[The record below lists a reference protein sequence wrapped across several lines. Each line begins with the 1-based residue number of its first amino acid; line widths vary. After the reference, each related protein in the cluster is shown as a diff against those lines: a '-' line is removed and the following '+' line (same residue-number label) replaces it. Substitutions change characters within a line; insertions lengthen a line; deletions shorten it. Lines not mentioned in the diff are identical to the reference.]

1 MTEHTGDRGHK
12 IPSLKHSCGVSF
24 PMMIEQR
31 VEIVSNQPISK
42 HTWLMG
48 LRSPEITEEAR
59 PGQFVMLRVGDGL
72 DPLLRR
78 PFSICGTRDD
88 AFLLLYRVVGKG
100 TALMTQLPKRVEIS
114 VLGPLGQGFDSRE
127 ESVLPVLLGGGIG
140 VAPLFFLAQAMR
152 ERDFRFLMGFPSEEE
167 IITTE
172 RLGLPPLR
180 VSVSTDDGS
189 RGFTGLVTD
198 LLSEELDMLPRQ
210 AKALTVFACGP
221 KPMLKA
227 TAVMAMERGI
237 PCQVS
242 LEANMACGL
251 GACQGCAVPAER
263 EQRKTYF
270 HVCQDGPVF
279 PAEVI
284 DWSEI

>member
-1 MTEHTGDRGHK
+1 MK
-12 IPSLKHSCGVSF
+12 IKISSLKALYGISF

-31 VEIVSNQPISK
+31 AEIVSNQPVTRY
-42 HTWLMG
+42 TWLMG
-48 LRSPEITEEAR
+48 LRSLEIAGEAK

-88 AFLLLYRVVGKG
+88 VFLILYRVVGKG
-100 TALMTQLPKRVEIS
+100 TALMTRLAERAEIS
-114 VLGPLGQGFDSRE
+114 VLGPLGRGFGLSE
-127 ESVLPVLLGGGIG
+127 EGVLPVLLGGGIG
-140 VAPLFFLAQAMR
+140 VAPLFFLAQ
-152 ERDFRFLMGFPSEEE
+152 ELTGRDLRFLMGFPTAAE

-172 RLGLPPLR
+172 HLGLAPLS

-189 RGFTGLVTD
+189 RGFGGFVTD
-198 LLSEELDMLPRQ
+198 LFKGDLEAYSS
-210 AKALTVFACGP
+210 KAESLAVFACGP

-227 TAVMAMERGI
+227 AAAMTMGRGI
-237 PCQVS
+237 SCQVS

-251 GACQGCAVPAER
+251 GACQGCAVPADR
-263 EQRKTYF
+263 EQERAYF

-279 PAEVI
+279 PAEAI
-284 DWSEI
+284 DWSGI

>member
-1 MTEHTGDRGHK
+1 
-12 IPSLKHSCGVSF
+12 
-24 PMMIEQR
+24 MIQR
-31 VEIVSNQPISK
+31 PRR
-42 HTWLMG
+42 
-48 LRSPEITEEAR
+48 LRTSQLIRDLAAEAK

-88 AFLLLYRVVGKG
+88 VLLILYRVVGKG
-100 TALMTQLPKRVEIS
+100 TALMSGLAERSEIS
-114 VLGPLGQGFDSRE
+114 VLGPLGRGFRLSE
-127 ESVLPVLLGGGIG
+127 EGVLPVLLGGGMG
-140 VAPLFFLAQAMR
+140 VAPLFFLAQALTG
-152 ERDFRFLMGFPSEEE
+152 RDPRFLMGFPTAEE

-172 RLGLPPLR
+172 HLGLAPLS

-189 RGFTGLVTD
+189 RGFAGFVTD
-198 LLSEELDMLPRQ
+198 LLEGDLEAHPSQ
-210 AKALTVFACGP
+210 ADSLVVFACGP

-227 TAVMAMERGI
+227 AAAITMGRGI
-237 PCQVS
+237 ACQVS

-251 GACQGCAVPAER
+251 GACQGCAVPADR
-263 EQRKTYF
+263 EQERSYF

-279 PAEVI
+279 PAEAV